1 MNSRVNVPL
10 VLVSGCAR
18 FALTNISHIDFLRLL
33 CFFVAMKF
41 CRFLCFN
48 LFISFFAAF
57 GLQSSPSLDLAR
69 QLNQAFVE
77 VAEKV
82 SPAVVVINVVQK
94 SQRSAEEDTKFWD
107 SMPREFRRYFHHPG
121 DDSNMPAPRGQGSGI
136 IIRKDGYILT
146 NGHVV
151 EDAEKI
157 EVRLQDGRTFK
168 ATVRGADSR
177 SDVAVIKIDAKDLPV
192 ATFADSSKTR
202 VGEFAIAI
210 GAPFSLDYSVTFGHV
225 SAKGR
230 SGVFYDPSADQD
242 FIQTDA
248 NINPGNS
255 GGPLVNINGE
265 VIGINT
271 LIRGMRTGIGF
282 AVPSNL
288 AKEVADQLIS
298 EGKFTR
304 AWLGIG
310 ISSLREHEK
319 FRDVISG
326 VKDGVVV
333 MSKVTD
339 GPAWKSDLQP
349 TDVITAVD
357 GRPVATAQQ
366 LRGEIRNKKIGAD
379 VTLDVFRDGKNLKLK
394 VQPGEWVEK
403 TETPAVEIKHVAS
416 NPPATN
422 HLGLTV
428 QRLTRELAEQFDVYL
443 ISGLIVTAF
452 EKNSLAERE
461 GIKPGDVITEINH
474 REVKDPRQ
482 FREAIKSADF
492 KSGVIFNLINS
503 ESSRFEILKDG
514 KE

>member
-1 MNSRVNVPL
+1 MKIVSYFATVVVGLTLFSTP
-10 VLVSGCAR
+10 VLRGSA
-18 FALTNISHIDFLRLL
+18 
-33 CFFVAMKF
+33 
-41 CRFLCFN
+41 N
-48 LFISFFAAF
+48 L
-57 GLQSSPSLDLAR
+57 DVAR

-94 SQRSAEEDTKFWD
+94 PQKPTEEDNRFFNNL
-107 SMPREFRRYFHHPG
+107 PREFRRYFHDRG
-121 DDSNMPAPRGQGSGI
+121 DDLDMPAPRGQGSGV

-157 EVRLQDGRTFK
+157 EVRLRDGRKFK

-192 ATFADSSKTR
+192 AALADSSQTR

-288 AKEVADQLIS
+288 AKEVADKLIS
-298 EGKFTR
+298 DGKFTR
-304 AWLGIG
+304 AWLGIE
-310 ISSLREHEK
+310 ISSLREHERL
-319 FRDVISG
+319 RDVIG
-326 VKDGVVV
+326 DVKDGVVV
-333 MSKVTD
+333 MSKVTG
-339 GPAWKSDLQP
+339 GPAWKSALQP

-357 GRPVATAQQ
+357 GHSVATAQQ

-379 VTLDVFRDGKNLKLK
+379 VMLDVFRDGKHLKVK

-403 TETPAVEIKHVAS
+403 TETETPVVEIKHVAS
-416 NPPATN
+416 KETATN
-422 HLGLTV
+422 YLGLTV
-428 QRLTRELAEQFDVYL
+428 QRLTRELAEQFDVDL
-443 ISGLIVTAF
+443 INGVIVMAV

-461 GIKPGDVITEINH
+461 GIKAGDVITEINH
-474 REVKDPRQ
+474 REIKDPRQ

-492 KSGVIFNLINS
+492 KKGVIFNLINS
-503 ESSRFEILKDG
+503 ESTRFEILKDG

>member
-1 MNSRVNVPL
+1 MRILKLSAAIVICLLSVQPL
-10 VLVSGCAR
+10 
-18 FALTNISHIDFLRLL
+18 LR
-33 CFFVAMKF
+33 
-41 CRFLCFN
+41 
-48 LFISFFAAF
+48 
-57 GLQSSPSLDLAR
+57 SSPSLDLAR

-94 SQRSAEEDTKFWD
+94 PQKSGEEDTKFWD

-121 DDSNMPAPRGQGSGI
+121 DDSNMPPPRGQGSGV

-168 ATVRGADSR
+168 ATVRGTDSR
-177 SDVAVIKIDAKDLPV
+177 SDVAVIKIDAEDLPV
-192 ATFADSSKTR
+192 ATLADSSKTR

-210 GAPFSLDYSVTFGHV
+210 GAPFNLDYSVTFGHI

-230 SGVFYDPSADQD
+230 SGVFYDPNADQD

-282 AVPSNL
+282 AVPSNRV
-288 AKEVADQLIS
+288 KEVAEKLIS
-298 EGKFTR
+298 DGKFTR

-310 ISSLREHEK
+310 IASLNELTDY
-319 FRDVISG
+319 RDFAAG

-333 MSKVTD
+333 TAKMPD
-339 GPAWKSDLQP
+339 GPAWKSDLKP
-349 TDVITAVD
+349 SDVIVAVD
-357 GRPVATAQQ
+357 GRSVATVQQ
-366 LRGEIRNKKIGAD
+366 LRDEIRGKKIGSD
-379 VTLDVFRDGKNLKLK
+379 VVLNVFRDGKNLNVK

-403 TETPAVEIKHVAS
+403 TETETPVLEAKHVA
-416 NPPATN
+416 PKQTATN
-422 HLGLTV
+422 YFGLTV
-428 QRLTRELAEQFDVYL
+428 QKLTRELAEQFDVDF
-443 ISGLIVTAF
+443 ISGVIVTAV

-492 KSGVIFNLINS
+492 KKGVIFNLINS
-503 ESSRFEILKDG
+503 KSSRFEILKDG